1 MSKITPTACPQP
13 ERSEL
18 RTRIVTGELS
28 PAEAILTCPS
38 EIGGMPV
45 AQLLASQ
52 RGWDEARS
60 RAFLAQ
66 AAVNEDKSL
75 GSLTERQRRAIAS
88 LLTRQSGARGSTQPG
103 PPPVREPMPMRRRS
117 LNEAAHKLPVQVGA
131 HGHAR

>member
-1 MSKITPTACPQP
+1 MSEITPTACPQP

-18 RTRIVTGELS
+18 RTRIATGELS
-28 PAEAILTCPS
+28 AAQAILTCPS

-52 RGWDEARS
+52 RGWDESRS

-88 LLTRQSGARGSTQPG
+88 LLTRTGIELEQRPRTGNL
-103 PPPVREPMPMRRRS
+103 E
-117 LNEAAHKLPVQVGA
+117 HKPRKRTSERNQD
-131 HGHAR
+131 

>member
-52 RGWDEARS
+52 RGWDESRS
-60 RAFLAQ
+60 RAFLAH

-88 LLTRQSGARGSTQPG
+88 LLTRQSDS
-103 PPPVREPMPMRRRS
+103 MPMRRRS
-117 LNEAAHKLPVQVGA
+117 LNEAAHKLPVRVGA